1 MKTNN
6 GNQGEGDKASAR
18 RYNQHAEEF
27 VSDGRVNKAAADAR
41 EFVEAEPEEA
51 QAAERAG
58 KRGPSGTKVSLD
70 DLMAKGRTVVDRVRP
85 MIERAAD
92 KVRAAFK
99 K

>member
-27 VSDGRVNKAAADAR
+27 VADGRVNKAAADAR
-41 EFVEAEPEEA
+41 EFVEAAPAEA
-51 QAAERAG
+51 MAAERAA
-58 KRGPSGTKVSLD
+58 KHGPSKGLLD
-70 DLMAKGRTVVDRVRP
+70 DLVAKGRNVVDRVRP

-92 KVRAAFK
+92 KVRAGFK
-99 K
+99 Q

>member
-18 RYNQHAEEF
+18 RYNENAEEF
-27 VSDGRVNKAAADAR
+27 VADGRVDKAAADAR
-41 EFVEAEPEEA
+41 DFVETEPEEA

-58 KRGPSGTKVSLD
+58 KHGPSSTKVSLD

-85 MIERAAD
+85 MLDRAAD
-92 KVRAAFK
+92 KVRAALK